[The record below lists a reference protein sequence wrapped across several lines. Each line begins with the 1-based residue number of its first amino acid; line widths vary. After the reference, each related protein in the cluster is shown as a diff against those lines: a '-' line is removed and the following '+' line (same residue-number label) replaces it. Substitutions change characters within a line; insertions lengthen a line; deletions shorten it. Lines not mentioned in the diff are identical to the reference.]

1 MMMTRHEKGGIMGL
15 KSERQKRDPDLV
27 IKDPSTITINLG
39 KGRREKRSKMDRIN
53 GPDGTMNE
61 V

>member
-1 MMMTRHEKGGIMGL
+1 MGL
-15 KSERQKRDPDLV
+15 KAERQKRDPDLV
-27 IKDPSTITINLG
+27 IKGPSTITINLG